1 LSKSWA
7 SVYQDVAH
15 QVATQLKLWPNLH
28 SLTIHASRAN
38 ESLWPSTAFSSAI
51 TSVGPQLTRL
61 DIHIHM
67 CHLPDLLSLAPW
79 ATNLCELALQLDGSA
94 ALHGAAAP
102 DVARIAS
109 TLIAPAR
116 AALVALRLHF
126 LVPVRISYSC
136 VRRGAR
142 TEGPAHALG
151 IAALFDA
158 LADTRFPRLRV
169 VCVRAPF
176 ATTEDEG
183 TPLARF
189 LGAHEV
195 EYLDVAPTPVTQH
208 CGWRST
214 FVYTAGYGRAL
225 ARIQGGRLRRVTLH
239 VLERAEDARVL
250 DGVVALL
257 SAVSGTLAEVVIT
270 GRALTLDELLTV
282 THALSHSRDAL
293 RMLRIHVE
301 CCGPATLALLA
312 SWLPRLEDVQLTVHL
327 LCGAALPDNPTVRAP
342 RPPGYARRSRRT
354 RICCK
359 VATSGKVCSSCTTS
373 LPFCAIR
380 RRRRTLRRCS
390 A

>member
-1 LSKSWA
+1 LPKSWA

-38 ESLWPSTAFSSAI
+38 EYLWPSTAFSSAV

-67 CHLPDLLSLAPW
+67 RHLPDLLSLAPW
-79 ATNLCELALQLDGSA
+79 ATNLCELALRLDGSA

-102 DVARIAS
+102 DVARIAP

-116 AALVALRLHF
+116 AALVVLRLHF
-126 LVPVRISYSC
+126 HVPVTVSYSC
-136 VRRGAR
+136 VRRGAQ

-158 LADTRFPRLRV
+158 LVDTRFPRLRV

-176 ATTEDEG
+176 AATEDEG

-189 LGAHEV
+189 LDAHGV
-195 EYLDVAPTPVTQH
+195 EDLDVAPTPVTQH
-208 CGWRST
+208 CRWRT
-214 FVYTAGYGRAL
+214 TLVYTAGYGRAL
-225 ARIQGGRLRRVTLH
+225 ARIQGGHLRRVTLH
-239 VLERAEDARVL
+239 VLERAEDARAL

-257 SAVSGTLAEVVIT
+257 SAVSGTLAEVAIT

-293 RMLRIHVE
+293 RTLRIHVE
-301 CCGPATLALLA
+301 CCGPPTLALLA

-380 RRRRTLRRCS
+380 RRWRTLRRCS